1 MHGYAPRP
9 EASGEPLDQ
18 WKSPVE
24 SLGHM
29 MWETPEPRGNEQAIV
44 ALLNNGVFVLTSLG
58 EIAPATEELGGL
70 QSRREL

>member
-1 MHGYAPRP
+1 
-9 EASGEPLDQ
+9 
-18 WKSPVE
+18 
-24 SLGHM
+24 M

-70 QSRREL
+70 QSRRELR